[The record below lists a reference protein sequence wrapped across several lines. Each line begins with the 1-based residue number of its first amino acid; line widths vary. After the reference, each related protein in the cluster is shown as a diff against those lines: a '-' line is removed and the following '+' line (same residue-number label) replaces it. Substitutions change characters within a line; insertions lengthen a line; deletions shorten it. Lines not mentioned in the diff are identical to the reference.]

1 MSRFSKTKEQLP
13 GYLQNAIFCIEQL
26 TPLRFKNAQ
35 DWTMQNQGWVLEMQC
50 DDCYDVFAK
59 QKQVEFNIKAQFC
72 HNPSTK
78 CIVDDTSDFEE
89 LEYKEDNKFAIYL
102 AN

>member
-1 MSRFSKTKEQLP
+1 MSRFNVQKEELP
-13 GYLQNAIFCIEQL
+13 AYLQDAIYVIELQ
-26 TPLRFKNAQ
+26 TPLTFNHAEN
-35 DWTMQNQGWVLEMQC
+35 WTMQNQGWVLEMQC

-59 QKQVEFNIKAQFC
+59 QEQIEFNIKAQFC

-78 CIVDDTSDFEE
+78 CTAEDTSDFEE
-89 LEYKEDNKFAIYL
+89 LEYKGDNEFAIYL